1 MSLIDLSIKYIN
13 ADGACIN
20 NKKGVEKMARKS
32 RKRMVAAVMSL
43 VMAASVVP
51 SSSFAAIANWED
63 TNIVYDSET
72 FGTNGYYNVIS
83 KKDYVLVPGAAVES
97 EIVLNNATGTRRQV
111 LHVIEVDPSNPD
123 VSIVPGYNQIDTDVT
138 QEANWSHKELT
149 EMAKYYEDNLGYN
162 IVGGMNT
169 DLYYDTYAPRVL
181 VYNGKDLSVKGKTSP
196 TSSILYVFRDA
207 EGNISCDVKAFNRA
221 EFDSYLADGTLL
233 HAVGV
238 SFGMVVKDG
247 ELVSK
252 TEERTSAAAARS
264 MVGVKE
270 DGTLVICMNDGRG
283 ANNSVGFCNYEEGE
297 AMLALGC
304 KWAANCDG
312 GGSSTFITKRVG
324 EETFTMRS
332 VPCDGAQRPTAHGIF
347 VASNVSPTGELDVI
361 NINSDYDYFAPNT
374 TYEFGA
380 EAIDTHGYSMDMPAD
395 LTWALSDDSYGTV
408 ENGVF
413 TSNGT
418 TGSVE
423 IQAIS
428 NGSVVG
434 TKTINIAAPDIFTL
448 SATSTVVPYS
458 TADKIRTISIPV
470 VAMIGESNVYYDTNA
485 VSVTLSD
492 EKAGTLDGFNFT
504 ATDDTSISGVD
515 INLEYIS
522 NGAKL
527 TYSVQFGKGSEVI
540 FDFENGD
547 KAGFMGFEEAKKWSQ
562 DNDVKNTL
570 VGSDPLAGQFNEY
583 LSSNTFTVTSEDGGQ
598 VRNGEHA
605 LAWKL
610 DNTDAAFASWSYN
623 VLFNTGDTIVL
634 RDVAN
639 GKLATTLGMWL
650 YIPENAFPSAGK
662 GLAFQSQLYS
672 YQKQIGIDD
681 KNNPIYEPCY
691 PDEEGAILACKQDHF
706 MFTSAATGAKT
717 NLNSA
722 TNADI
727 PESRWV
733 YATIDISKYDY
744 LCTPV
749 ATDTGNSRSPSFIR
763 TYVKPETADEVTFYI
778 DDITLDYSSAVDDRV
793 LPTIAAP
800 TYSTSD
806 TAVSLENGTA
816 ISGNKVAFSAAV
828 SDNTALD
835 LTSGKIFVDGVEISA
850 AITGG
855 VLSSKEDAVL
865 AAGTHTVAFE
875 VKDELGNPAKLT
887 RTFTVAGDAVVEIS
901 GHNESGETPKAQS
914 VYYVDVNVADLANVN
929 KLTVDLKLN
938 NANVWE
944 TDGAIVADGFK
955 ANFDYNEISEILSVT
970 VEATDASKVKALNN
984 TLVSIPVRLWTFDRY
999 NYVNNTYY
1007 DPATMGNKP
1016 VVNIECDVV
1025 YGEILLADKTTSPFG
1040 GSINVATEL
1049 TTISSPYHVHDEE
1062 LTVLNLEPTAT
1073 TAGYENRTFCKSC
1086 KSVVDWGTILEAV
1099 GHSYEIV
1106 DGKFVC
1112 SDEGCGHVYESG
1124 TGIFKM
1130 NDKLY
1135 YSVNG
1140 ELKTGWFDVDGKY
1153 CYADSDYSLCIGSKK
1168 INGITYE
1175 FKENGITNG
1184 AWVTASDGKL
1194 KYSYG
1199 PGFYPYGWQEIDGEK
1214 YFFGTKFDGGYAYT
1228 GVRCS
1233 PVNPNSLKAGIN
1245 WYEFDENGKYIRDIK
1260 DTCIITDSAT
1270 NATYYI
1276 IEGKTQMTG
1285 LTKIGDD
1292 YYYLSTTDGKMA
1304 VNVTRQVAYNRI
1316 DVSAQDRFTETGTY
1330 TFREDGRMILEEA
1343 EEPSKKNG
1351 IIDGYYYINDV
1362 IQKTGLTKIGDDY
1375 YYFSTTDGKMAVNV
1389 TRQVAYNR
1397 IDVSAQDRFTRTG
1410 TYTFR
1415 EDGRMILEEVL
1426 DPSKK
1431 NGIIDGYYYINDVIQ
1446 KTGLTKIGDDY
1457 YYFSTTDGKMAVN
1470 VTRQVAYN
1478 RIDVSAQDRFTKTGT
1493 YTFDEDGKM
1502 VF

>member
-1 MSLIDLSIKYIN
+1 
-13 ADGACIN
+13 
-20 NKKGVEKMARKS
+20 MARKS
-32 RKRMVAAVMSL
+32 RKRMAAAVLSL
-43 VMAASVVP
+43 VMAASAVP

-63 TNIVYDSET
+63 TNIVYDSDT

-97 EIVLNNATGTRRQV
+97 EIVLNNAAGTRRQV

-181 VYNGKDLSVKGKTSP
+181 VYNGKDLSVKGKTAPS
-196 TSSILYVFRDA
+196 SSILYVFQDA
-207 EGNISCDVKAFNRA
+207 EGNISCEVKAFNRA

-347 VASNVSPTGELDVI
+347 VASNVAPTGELDVI

-395 LTWALSDDSYGTV
+395 LTWALSDDSYGTI

-413 TSNGT
+413 KSNGT

-434 TKTINIAAPDIFTL
+434 TRTINIADPDIFTL

-470 VAMIGESNVYYDTNA
+470 VAMIGESNVYYDKNA

-527 TYSVQFGKGSEVI
+527 TYSVEFGKGSEVI

-562 DNDVKNTL
+562 DNGVENTL
-570 VGSDPLAGQFNEY
+570 VGSAPLAGQFNEY
-583 LSSNTFTVTSEDGGQ
+583 LTSETFTVTSEDGGQ
-598 VRNGEHA
+598 VRNGDYA
-605 LAWKL
+605 LAWRL
-610 DNTDAAFASWSYN
+610 DNTDASFADWSYN

-639 GKLATTLGMWL
+639 GMKATTLGMWI
-650 YIPENAFPSAGK
+650 YIPEEAFQTGTTGVA
-662 GLAFQSQLYS
+662 LQSQLYVRNANGT
-672 YQKQIGIDD
+672 YT
-681 KNNPIYEPCY
+681 
-691 PDEEGAILACKQDHF
+691 CKQDHF
-706 MFTSAATGAKT
+706 MFTSAATGNKI

-744 LCTPV
+744 LCMPA
-749 ATDTGNSRSPSFIR
+749 ATDTSNSRSPSFVR
-763 TYVKPETADEVTFYI
+763 TYVKPTFPADITFYI

-806 TAVSLENGTA
+806 TAVSLENGTE

-828 SDNTALD
+828 TDNTALD

-887 RTFTVAGDAVVEIS
+887 RTFTVSGDAVVEIS

-914 VYYVDVNVADLANVN
+914 VYYVDINAADLANVN

-955 ANFDYNEISEILSVT
+955 ADFDYNEISEILSVT
-970 VEATDASKVKALNN
+970 VEAADASKVKALNN
-984 TLVSIPVRLWTFDRY
+984 TLVSIPVRVWTFDRY

-1025 YGEILLADKTTSPFG
+1025 YGEISLADKTTSPFG

-1062 LTVLNLEPTAT
+1062 LSVLNKEANCTE
-1073 TAGYENRTFCKSC
+1073 AGYEGRTYCENC
-1086 KSVVDWGTILEAV
+1086 NSVVDFGTVIEAN
-1099 GHSYEIV
+1099 GHDYAIV
-1106 DGKFVC
+1106 NDQFAC
-1112 SDEGCGHVYESG
+1112 SVEGCGHVYDSG

-1130 NDKLY
+1130 NDKTY
-1135 YSVNG
+1135 YSIAGKLVS
-1140 ELKTGWFDVDGKY
+1140 GWQNVDGEY
-1153 CYADSDYSLCIGSKK
+1153 IYIDPVTLEVQTGTVTVS
-1168 INGITYE
+1168 GITYNTD
-1175 FKENGITNG
+1175 ENGFVSPV
-1184 AWVTASDGKL
+1184 WVTDSNGTKL
-1194 KYSYG
+1194 SYG
-1199 PGFYPYGWQEIDGEK
+1199 PMFHTREWVEIDGAK
-1214 YFFGTKFDGGYAYT
+1214 YYFGTNSYMYT
-1228 GVRCS
+1228 GVRFIA
-1233 PVNPNSLKAGIN
+1233 VNRNNIKEGYRVYTFDTDGKLLDDMLDASGIIKSEIDGTF
-1245 WYEFDENGKYIRDIK
+1245 YVENGKSVY
-1260 DTCIITDSAT
+1260 
-1270 NATYYI
+1270 
-1276 IEGKTQMTG
+1276 GG
-1285 LTKIGDD
+1285 LMLIDGA
-1292 YYYLSTTDGKMA
+1292 YYYARTSGEIVCGKK
-1304 VNVTRQVAYNRI
+1304 Y
-1316 DVSAQDRFTETGTY
+1316 
-1330 TFREDGRMILEEA
+1330 
-1343 EEPSKKNG
+1343 G
-1351 IIDGYYYINDV
+1351 I
-1362 IQKTGLTKIGDDY
+1362 
-1375 YYFSTTDGKMAVNV
+1375 
-1389 TRQVAYNR
+1389 
-1397 IDVSAQDRFTRTG
+1397 
-1410 TYTFR
+1410 
-1415 EDGRMILEEVL
+1415 
-1426 DPSKK
+1426 
-1431 NGIIDGYYYINDVIQ
+1431 
-1446 KTGLTKIGDDY
+1446 
-1457 YYFSTTDGKMAVN
+1457 
-1470 VTRQVAYN
+1470 
-1478 RIDVSAQDRFTKTGT
+1478 TKTNDLLPART
-1493 YTFDEDGKM
+1493 YTFDADGKM
-1502 VF
+1502 LNPPV

>member
-1 MSLIDLSIKYIN
+1 
-13 ADGACIN
+13 
-20 NKKGVEKMARKS
+20 MARKT
-32 RKRMVAAVMSL
+32 RKRVITALMSMVML
-43 VMAASVVP
+43 ASVVP
-51 SSSFAAIANWED
+51 SSSYATIANWED

-83 KKDYVLVPGAAVES
+83 KKDYVLVPGAAIES
-97 EIVLNNATGTRRQV
+97 EIVLNNADGTRRQV

-123 VSIVPGYNQIDTDVT
+123 VSIVPGYNQIDKDVT
-138 QEANWSHKELT
+138 QEENWSHKELT

-181 VYNGKDLSVKGKTSP
+181 VYNGEDLSVKGKTSP
-196 TSSILYVFRDA
+196 TSSILYVFQDA
-207 EGNISCDVKAFNRA
+207 EGNISCDIKAFNRA

-252 TEERTSAAAARS
+252 TEERTSSAAARS

-312 GGSSTFITKRVG
+312 GGSSTFLTKRVG

-347 VASNVSPTGELDVI
+347 VASNVAPTGELDVI

-374 TYEFGA
+374 SYEFGA

-395 LTWALSDDSYGTV
+395 VTWALSDDSFGTI

-418 TGSVE
+418 TGNVDVE
-423 IQAIS
+423 VVL
-428 NGSVVG
+428 NDTVVG
-434 TKTINIAAPDIFTL
+434 TRTITIADPEVFKL

-458 TADKIRTISIPV
+458 TADKIRTITLPI

-485 VSVTLSD
+485 VSVALSD
-492 EKAGTLDGFNFT
+492 SNAGTLDGFKFT
-504 ATDDTSISGVD
+504 ATDNTDISGVD
-515 INLEYIS
+515 VTIAYGETS
-522 NGAKL
+522 L
-527 TYSVQFGKGSEVI
+527 TYAIEFGKGSEVI
-540 FDFENGD
+540 FDFEGGD

-562 DNDVKNTL
+562 DNGINNTL
-570 VGSDPLAGQFNEY
+570 VGSAPLAGQFNEY
-583 LSSNTFTVTSEDGGQ
+583 LSSDTFTVTSEDGGQ
-598 VRNGEHA
+598 VRNGEYA

-610 DNTDAAFASWSYN
+610 DNTDASFANWSYN

-639 GKLATTLGMWL
+639 GKKATTLGMWL
-650 YIPENAFPSAGK
+650 YVPENAFPSAGK
-662 GLAFQSQLYS
+662 GLAFQSQLYAKNADGS
-672 YQKQIGIDD
+672 YS
-681 KNNPIYEPCY
+681 
-691 PDEEGAILACKQDHF
+691 CKQDHF
-706 MFTSAATGAKT
+706 MFTSAATGQQT

-749 ATDTGNSRSPSFIR
+749 ASDTGNSRSPSFIR
-763 TYVKPETADEVTFYI
+763 TYVKPDTADEVTFYI

-828 SDNTALD
+828 SDNSALD
-835 LTSGKIFVDGVEISA
+835 FTSGKIFVDGVEISS

-855 VLSSKEDAVL
+855 VLSSKEDSVL

-875 VKDELGNPAKLT
+875 IKDELGNPAKLT
-887 RTFTVAGDAVVEIS
+887 RTFTVDGDAVVEIS

-929 KLTVDLKLN
+929 TLKTSLKLN
-938 NANVWE
+938 NSNVWE
-944 TDGAIVADGFK
+944 IDGAIVADGFK
-955 ANFDYNEISEILSVT
+955 ADIEYNEISEILSVT
-970 VEATDASKVKALNN
+970 VEVVDASKVKSLNN
-984 TLVSIPVRLWTFDRY
+984 TLVSIPVRVWTFDRY

-1007 DPATMGNKP
+1007 DPVTMGNKP
-1016 VVNIECDVV
+1016 VVNIECDVL
-1025 YGEILLADKTTSPFG
+1025 YGEISLADKTTSPFG

-1073 TAGYENRTFCKSC
+1073 TAGYENRTFCETC
-1086 KSVVDWGTILEAV
+1086 ESVVDWGTILEPA
-1099 GHSYEIV
+1099 GHNYEIV
-1106 DGKFVC
+1106 DGQFVC

-1124 TGIFKM
+1124 TGIFEM
-1130 NDKLY
+1130 NGK
-1135 YSVNG
+1135 
-1140 ELKTGWFDVDGKY
+1140 KY
-1153 CYADSDYSLCIGSKK
+1153 CSISNVL
-1168 INGITYE
+1168 
-1175 FKENGITNG
+1175 
-1184 AWVTASDGKL
+1184 VTK
-1194 KYSYG
+1194 
-1199 PGFYPYGWQEIDGEK
+1199 WQLMD
-1214 YFFGTKFDGGYAYT
+1214 
-1228 GVRCS
+1228 
-1233 PVNPNSLKAGIN
+1233 
-1245 WYEFDENGKYIRDIK
+1245 
-1260 DTCIITDSAT
+1260 
-1270 NATYYI
+1270 
-1276 IEGKTQMTG
+1276 
-1285 LTKIGDD
+1285 
-1292 YYYLSTTDGKMA
+1292 
-1304 VNVTRQVAYNRI
+1304 
-1316 DVSAQDRFTETGTY
+1316 
-1330 TFREDGRMILEEA
+1330 
-1343 EEPSKKNG
+1343 
-1351 IIDGYYYINDV
+1351 DGYYYFDPVTFEGVNGVYTSYQVANTSQNFNYSFTDGKLDSGVWVEIEDGVRYYYGPSYYHNTTTVINGDTYSFRSNGCRYEGICV
-1362 IQKTGLTKIGDDY
+1362 IKYNPKGNYELYEFTDDGVFVGRMYENGIYTVSDDSIYYLVEGIATNPGLVKTANGEY
-1375 YYFSTTDGKMAVNV
+1375 YYFDSFDCKGARNDTCYVTKTNGLITSGWCTFGNDGKMIIKQGVV
-1389 TRQVAYNR
+1389 
-1397 IDVSAQDRFTRTG
+1397 ID
-1410 TYTFR
+1410 
-1415 EDGRMILEEVL
+1415 EDGEIRYYVDGVASYAGLVQ
-1426 DPSKK
+1426 DK
-1431 NGIIDGYYYINDVIQ
+1431 DGYYYYISGNGCVAIKN
-1446 KTGLTKIGDDY
+1446 KTYYISDSKANGLLPAGNYTFDSDGKMLIKQGIVQD
-1457 YYFSTTDGKMAVN
+1457 TDGKIRYYVN
-1470 VTRQVAYN
+1470 GVQTIPGLVQDKDGYYYYISGNGGVAIVN
-1478 RIDVSAQDRFTKTGT
+1478 KTYYISDSKANDLLPAGN
-1493 YTFDEDGKM
+1493 YTFDSDGKIILI
-1502 VF
+1502 

>member
-1 MSLIDLSIKYIN
+1 
-13 ADGACIN
+13 
-20 NKKGVEKMARKS
+20 MARKAIT
-32 RKRMVAAVMSL
+32 RMITVLTSSVMLMSAVQL
-43 VMAASVVP
+43 PA
-51 SSSFAAIANWED
+51 FAAIADWED
-63 TNIVYDSET
+63 KNIVYDDTT

-83 KKDYVLVPGAAVES
+83 QKDYVLVPGAAVES
-97 EIVLNNATGTRRQV
+97 EIVLNNASGTRRQV
-111 LHVIEVDPSNPD
+111 IHVIEVDPSNPD
-123 VSIVPGYNQIDTDVT
+123 VSIVPGYNQIDKDVT

-169 DLYYDTYAPRVL
+169 DLYYDTYAPRIL
-181 VYNGKDLSVKGKTSP
+181 VYNGEDLSVKGKTSP
-196 TSSILYVFRDA
+196 SSSILYVFKDA
-207 EGNISCDVKAFNRA
+207 EGNISCDVKAFNRE

-238 SFGMVVKDG
+238 SFAMVVKDG
-247 ELVSK
+247 ELVKK
-252 TEERTSAAAARS
+252 TEERTSSPAARS

-283 ANNSVGFCNYEEGE
+283 ANNSVGFCDYEEGE

-312 GGSSTFITKRVG
+312 GGSSTFLTKRVG

-347 VASNVSPTGELDVI
+347 VASNVAPTGELDVI

-374 TYEFGA
+374 SYEFGA

-395 LTWALSDDSYGTV
+395 LTWALSDVSFGTV

-418 TGSVE
+418 KGSVD
-423 IQAIS
+423 IQAVS

-434 TKTINIAAPDIFTL
+434 TRTINVADPEIFTL

-458 TADKIRTISIPV
+458 TADKIRTITLPI
-470 VAMIGESNVYYDTNA
+470 VAMIGENNVYYDANA
-485 VSVTLSD
+485 VTVTLSD
-492 EKAGTLDGFNFT
+492 ENAGTLDGFNFT
-504 ATDDTSISGVD
+504 ATDDTSVSGVN

-522 NGAKL
+522 SGAKL
-527 TYSVQFGKGSEVI
+527 TYSVEFGKGSEVI

-583 LSSNTFTVTSEDGGQ
+583 LSSNTFAVTSEDGGQ
-598 VRNGEHA
+598 VRNGEYA
-605 LAWKL
+605 LAWRL

-623 VLFNTGDTIVL
+623 VLFNTGETIVL

-639 GKLATTLGMWL
+639 GKKATTLGMWL

-662 GLAFQSQLYS
+662 GLAFQSQLYT
-672 YQKQIGIDD
+672 KTV
-681 KNNPIYEPCY
+681 NAET
-691 PDEEGAILACKQDHF
+691 GAISYTCNQDHF
-706 MFTSAATGAKT
+706 MFTSAATGNQT

-749 ATDTGNSRSPSFIR
+749 ATDEGNSRSPSFIR

-828 SDNTALD
+828 SDNSALD

-865 AAGTHTVAFE
+865 AAGTHTVVFE

-887 RTFTVAGDAVVEIS
+887 RTFTVSGDAVVEIS

-914 VYYVDVNVADLANVN
+914 VYFVDINAADLANVN

-984 TLVSIPVRLWTFDRY
+984 TIVSIPVRVWTFDRY

-1007 DPATMGNKP
+1007 APAELGNKP

-1025 YGEILLADKTTSPFG
+1025 YGEISLADKTVSPFG
-1040 GSINVATEL
+1040 GSISVATEL
-1049 TTISSPYHVHDEE
+1049 TTISSPYHIHDEE

-1073 TAGYENRTFCKSC
+1073 TAGYENRTFCESC
-1086 KSVVDWGTILEAV
+1086 KSVVDWGTIIEAS

-1106 DGKFVC
+1106 DGQFVC
-1112 SDEGCGHVYESG
+1112 SDEGCGHVYASG
-1124 TGIFKM
+1124 TGIFEM
-1130 NDKLY
+1130 NGKLY
-1135 YSVNG
+1135 YSINDV
-1140 ELKTGWFDVDGKY
+1140 LKTGWQTAEDGY
-1153 CYADSDYSLCIGSKK
+1153 CYADTKTYELCIGEKK
-1168 INGITYE
+1168 INNVTYAFGE
-1175 FKENGITNG
+1175 DGVLTSG
-1184 AWVTASDGKL
+1184 AWYTNDKGT

-1199 PGFYPYGWQEIDGEK
+1199 PSFYTRTWVEVDGNSY
-1214 YFFGTKFDGGYAYT
+1214 YFGRDSYMYTGIRFVKDNPDTPAIWYDFGEDGVVDKNTTPADGLYELNGDYFVVENGETQKGIYYFDGAYYFGGYGSGFERFGCVAKNVTVSVTSETSNGVIPTGIYTFGSDGKMIINHGPVDGRFYDENGFMVKAYQLVEYEGDYYFISDSHKYVVNKTMYLESRFLT
-1228 GVRCS
+1228 GTGLQAGYFEFDADGKMVLKNGANSDGYFYINGIKQKAYQLVEYEGDYYFISDYNRY
-1233 PVNPNSLKAGIN
+1233 VANKTMYVEARFLTGTSLKAGY
-1245 WYEFDENGKYIRDIK
+1245 YEF
-1260 DTCIITDSAT
+1260 
-1270 NATYYI
+1270 NA
-1276 IEGKTQMTG
+1276 EGK
-1285 LTKIGDD
+1285 
-1292 YYYLSTTDGKMA
+1292 
-1304 VNVTRQVAYNRI
+1304 
-1316 DVSAQDRFTETGTY
+1316 
-1330 TFREDGRMILEEA
+1330 MII
-1343 EEPSKKNG
+1343 K
-1351 IIDGYYYINDV
+1351 
-1362 IQKTGLTKIGDDY
+1362 
-1375 YYFSTTDGKMAVNV
+1375 
-1389 TRQVAYNR
+1389 
-1397 IDVSAQDRFTRTG
+1397 
-1410 TYTFR
+1410 
-1415 EDGRMILEEVL
+1415 
-1426 DPSKK
+1426 
-1431 NGIIDGYYYINDVIQ
+1431 
-1446 KTGLTKIGDDY
+1446 
-1457 YYFSTTDGKMAVN
+1457 
-1470 VTRQVAYN
+1470 
-1478 RIDVSAQDRFTKTGT
+1478 
-1493 YTFDEDGKM
+1493 
-1502 VF
+1502 